1 MRYKEPVDRL
11 VVRVTS
17 CTSANVWADVFE
29 DDNIKHWY
37 LGAETDGLGRPWPR
51 DELDVAVSLYRRT

>member
-11 VVRVTS
+11 VVGVTS

-29 DDNIKHWY
+29 DDNIKHWH
-37 LGAETDGLGRPWPR
+37 LCAATDGLEETMAER
-51 DELDVAVSLYRRT
+51 

>member
-17 CTSANVWADVFE
+17 CTPANVWADVFE

-37 LGAETDGLGRPWPR
+37 FCAETDGLEDTMAER
-51 DELDVAVSLYRRT
+51 